1 MTWSEIALICVS
13 VVLVMLIIAIIAI
26 NVIRRKDK
34 HDGKRTDELEVID
47 GVRYTKDDVV
57 VDESG
62 KASVTL
68 KKGDIML
75 ERGKEYLVGE
85 NGDLLAGK
93 YTVLTADENRES
105 INIRIGGLVRDY
117 KHFSSIVLT
126 DGDKISPVSNNV
138 VLR

>member
-1 MTWSEIALICVS
+1 MVWSEIALICVS
-13 VVLVMLIIAIIAI
+13 IVLVMLIIAIIAI

-85 NGDLLAGK
+85 IGDLLAGK

-105 INIRIGGLVRDY
+105 VNIRIGGLVRDY

>member
-34 HDGKRTDELEVID
+34 HEGKRTDELEVID

-68 KKGDIML
+68 KKGDLML

-105 INIRIGGLVRDY
+105 VNIRIGGLVRDY
-117 KHFSSIVLT
+117 KHFSSIILT

-138 VLR
+138 LLR

>member
-1 MTWSEIALICVS
+1 MNWSEIALICVS
-13 VVLVMLIIAIIAI
+13 IVLVMLIIAIIAI

-105 INIRIGGLVRDY
+105 VNIRIGGLVRDY

>member
-1 MTWSEIALICVS
+1 MCQCSSCYA
-13 VVLVMLIIAIIAI
+13 LIIAIIVI

-105 INIRIGGLVRDY
+105 VNIRIGGLVRDY

>member
-13 VVLVMLIIAIIAI
+13 IVLVMLIIAIIAI

-68 KKGDIML
+68 KKGDIIL

-105 INIRIGGLVRDY
+105 VNIRIGGLVRDY

>member
-1 MTWSEIALICVS
+1 MVWSEIALICVS
-13 VVLVMLIIAIIAI
+13 VVLVILIIAIIAI

-57 VDESG
+57 VDENG

-105 INIRIGGLVRDY
+105 VNIRIGGLVRDY

>member
-1 MTWSEIALICVS
+1 MVWSEIALICVS
-13 VVLVMLIIAIIAI
+13 VILVMLIIAIIAI

-47 GVRYTKDDVV
+47 GVRYTKDDVI

-105 INIRIGGLVRDY
+105 VNIRIGGLVRDY

>member
-13 VVLVMLIIAIIAI
+13 IVLVMLIIAIIAI

-75 ERGKEYLVGE
+75 ERGKEYPVGE

-105 INIRIGGLVRDY
+105 VNIRIGGLVRDY

>member
-13 VVLVMLIIAIIAI
+13 VVLVILIIAIIAI

-62 KASVTL
+62 KASVKL

-105 INIRIGGLVRDY
+105 VNIRIGGLVRDY

>member
-13 VVLVMLIIAIIAI
+13 VVLVILIIAIIAI

-75 ERGKEYLVGE
+75 ERGRNISLAKTATFWQANIQYL
-85 NGDLLAGK
+85 LLM
-93 YTVLTADENRES
+93 
-105 INIRIGGLVRDY
+105 
-117 KHFSSIVLT
+117 
-126 DGDKISPVSNNV
+126 KIAKAST
-138 VLR
+138 LG

>member
-13 VVLVMLIIAIIAI
+13 VVLVILIIAIIAI

-47 GVRYTKDDVV
+47 GARYTKDDVV

-105 INIRIGGLVRDY
+105 VNIRIGGLVRDY

>member
-1 MTWSEIALICVS
+1 MNWSEIALICVS
-13 VVLVMLIIAIIAI
+13 IVLVMLIIAIIAI

-105 INIRIGGLVRDY
+105 VNIRIGGLVRDY
-117 KHFSSIVLT
+117 KHFSSIILT

>member
-13 VVLVMLIIAIIAI
+13 VVLVILIIAIIAI
-26 NVIRRKDK
+26 NVIKRKDK

-57 VDESG
+57 VDESS

-105 INIRIGGLVRDY
+105 VNIRIGGLVRDY
-117 KHFSSIVLT
+117 KHFSSIILT

>member
-1 MTWSEIALICVS
+1 MVWSEIALICVS
-13 VVLVMLIIAIIAI
+13 IVLVMLIIAIIAI

-105 INIRIGGLVRDY
+105 VNIRIGGLVRDY

>member
-13 VVLVMLIIAIIAI
+13 IVLVMLIIAIIAI

-68 KKGDIML
+68 KRADIML
-75 ERGKEYLVGE
+75 ETGKEYLVGE

-105 INIRIGGLVRDY
+105 DNIRIGGLVRDY

>member
-105 INIRIGGLVRDY
+105 VNIRIGGLVRDY
-117 KHFSSIVLT
+117 KHFSSIILT

>member
-34 HDGKRTDELEVID
+34 HEGKKTDELEVID

-93 YTVLTADENRES
+93 YTVLTADENSES
-105 INIRIGGLVRDY
+105 VNIRIGGLVRDY

>member
-13 VVLVMLIIAIIAI
+13 IVLVMLIIAIIAI

-34 HDGKRTDELEVID
+34 HDGNRTDELEVID

-105 INIRIGGLVRDY
+105 VNIRIGGLVRDY